1 MVGIW
6 PLHFQLSCWYSTP
19 SPPSI
24 SVQNPNF
31 LMSEPPLRPSSPKPV
46 STVRGVWA
54 GPSEADSGLVLVDEA
69 GTKSGVVAF
78 ENVSYDEKSKK
89 SPNSSEMVKAS
100 FDDAEA
106 LFGRRSI
113 SDKSPAEGKS
123 LPAVYDLRI
132 WSKVSE
138 ISDAIDACPS
148 TV

>member
-1 MVGIW
+1 
-6 PLHFQLSCWYSTP
+6 
-19 SPPSI
+19 
-24 SVQNPNF
+24 
-31 LMSEPPLRPSSPKPV
+31 MSEPPLRPSSPKPV
-46 STVRGVWA
+46 STARGVWA

-89 SPNSSEMVKAS
+89 SPNSSEMAKAS

-106 LFGRRSI
+106 LFGRWSTWEG
-113 SDKSPAEGKS
+113 SDKSPTEGKS
-123 LPAVYDLRI
+123 LPAVYCLRI
-132 WSKVSE
+132 WSKLSE